1 MLAPSAG
8 MELPPPSLCGLML
21 VLVKSLVAKAVG
33 SASLAAWATPNAPTT
48 STATAVNNSSAAHRR
63 LQIPRK
69 FYAKGRPGVARSPS
83 AVL

>member
-33 SASLAAWATPNAPTT
+33 SASLAAWATPNAT